1 MYVDMSLARG
11 PSTASQ
17 SGVGGEAVPAPAGVQ
32 TRRGQSSGRGSAS
45 AVTALTLTGPGP
57 GLTISCVSSKM
68 ADVELVR
75 KMVRAILH
83 ANKGGVSLSRLQSE
97 YKELTGEQIPH
108 KQMGH
113 SQLDALLADMP
124 SVVRI
129 ERNRSGEVVY
139 FASGGT
145 DTARIA
151 KVVARQR
158 SSKKTGRPHLVNTQM
173 RVKPAVPL
181 VLNAKPQTSLRQ
193 PKHRGRGGGRA
204 GRGAGHGDFRQ
215 TRDIRDGQSDGKS
228 GGHPNKLSNQNTP
241 NRKGGQAGDKPDK
254 RMTLPSRFQKE
265 VHAHLSR
272 NSQQT
277 GSPLN
282 LNESFGSGKGKPYN
296 PQQIQGHIREILGKY
311 SNGFWVSKLPQ
322 IYRDL
327 YKQDLPTEAIKDL
340 ETWTHIC
347 TIEKTCSSNSSEL
360 LLYPAKEE
368 AMASSPSH
376 IFNPNSNT
384 IITTTSN
391 TPVDKHLQS
400 PVQQRPP
407 SAHLTRSGSQ
417 SPPSSSF
424 SPSPPSSPATISVDL
439 KQKLEEL
446 LVKYSN
452 GLWAHALPKLF
463 QDTYKTKLPGHVFE
477 NLGLLSDICTIDYPM
492 PDNPKR
498 AILYRKSK
506 AGGGE
511 DENCNG
517 GSSSISEDDLRLRKE
532 LGRRLSNQ
540 AVPSLQIPKEEY
552 PSVLVVEA
560 TNTNGVVLRYIGEGY
575 SQAQESMEDE
585 MREFY
590 GLDQSRPS
598 PLLSLSS
605 GQLVAVRAEEE
616 EEILRAQVIEVMT
629 DKVKVYYVDH
639 GFSEVIIKTKVFE
652 LHEKFFKLPF
662 QATKCKLAGLEPFCQ
677 VPAVLK
683 KFEAMASGRILL
695 AEILERTPA
704 PLAVLYDTSQDDDV
718 NINAACMK
726 ALQDKTL
733 ASPLQVNSAYMNV
746 TVSSV
751 CSDGTI
757 YCRLPSRGLAKMN
770 EILENIETYFHSQVT
785 SEFLVSRPFCGKGC
799 LARYKGKW
807 SRVEITNL
815 HGSRVLD
822 ILFIDIGVQASIEV
836 FELREIP
843 SPFLRDLMAVPP
855 QAVKCCLADL
865 AVSVGSWTPE
875 AVQWLREKVLN
886 TTDCSMKV
894 AKVDETKHCI
904 SIHLFTDKN
913 FHDPAFSLNHQ
924 MAQSDLFKQQPDVFL
939 TSHSPTKIWT
949 NVSPSK
955 ISSPSDSTNSSPTSA
970 SAPTKPHLKK
980 PLSGPRGGGGSTTA
994 SPPESPSSLS
1004 HSLQLPPLLDLPPVG
1019 NNIDVYV
1026 SLACHPGHFV
1036 LQPWRDMYKL
1046 VVLMGEMILYY
1057 NKTEEKPLKIQKNHM
1072 YAAKVENNWHRVLVK
1087 GVLSNG
1093 LVSVY
1098 ELDYG
1103 KHELVSSSQLRPL
1116 IKEFRQLPFQGI
1128 TAQLAGVKPRQW
1140 SEEASIVF
1148 RNHVE
1153 KKPLVAQLEAVQ
1165 EAMNPWDR
1173 KLTVFLVDTS
1183 QEERD
1188 IWMHDIMAEFAEE
1201 LNNEL

>member
-1 MYVDMSLARG
+1 
-11 PSTASQ
+11 
-17 SGVGGEAVPAPAGVQ
+17 
-32 TRRGQSSGRGSAS
+32 
-45 AVTALTLTGPGP
+45 
-57 GLTISCVSSKM
+57 M
-68 ADVELVR
+68 ADVELVK
-75 KMVRAILH
+75 KMLRAVLQ

-97 YKELTGEQIPH
+97 YKELTGEQIPY

-113 SQLDALLADMP
+113 NHLDALLASMP
-124 SVVRI
+124 SVVRT
-129 ERNRSGEVVY
+129 ERSRSGETVC
-139 FASGGT
+139 FASGANE
-145 DTARIA
+145 TAHLA

-173 RVKPAVPL
+173 RVKPAAPL

-193 PKHRGRGGGRA
+193 PNHRSRGGGRGGG
-204 GRGAGHGDFRQ
+204 GSRGAGHGDFRQ
-215 TRDIRDGQSDGKS
+215 ARDMRDGQSEGKT
-228 GGHPNKLSNQNTP
+228 GAHPNKMSNQNTP
-241 NRKGGQAGDKPDK
+241 SRKGNAPAEKSDK

-277 GSPLN
+277 GPPMN
-282 LNESFGSGKGKPYN
+282 LNESLGSGKGKPYN
-296 PQQIQGHIREILGKY
+296 PQQVQGRIREILGKY

-322 IYRDL
+322 IYREL
-327 YKQDLPTEAIKDL
+327 YKQDMPTEAIKDL

-347 TIEKTCSSNSSEL
+347 TVEKTCSSNPSEL
-360 LLYPAKEE
+360 LLYPAKEQTTT
-368 AMASSPSH
+368 SSPPP
-376 IFNPNSNT
+376 ILNPNST
-384 IITTTSN
+384 SAPVPSSN
-391 TPVDKHLQS
+391 TPGDKPMQS
-400 PVQQRPP
+400 PAQQRPP
-407 SAHLTRSGSQ
+407 STHPTRSGSRSPQ
-417 SPPSSSF
+417 TPPSSSS
-424 SPSPPSSPATISVDL
+424 SPSPPSSPATLSPDL
-439 KQKLEEL
+439 KLKLEEL

-463 QDTYKTKLPGHVFE
+463 QDTYKFKLSGHVLE
-477 NLGLLSDICTIDYPM
+477 NLHLLSDICTIDYPM

-498 AILYRKSK
+498 AILYRRSSSGD
-506 AGGGE
+506 GGGE
-511 DENCNG
+511 DENCNRRN
-517 GSSSISEDDLRLRKE
+517 SSASEEELRVRQE
-532 LGRRLSNQ
+532 LGRRLSNH

-560 TNTNGVVLRYIGEGY
+560 TNTNGVILRYIGEGY

-590 GLDQSRPS
+590 GLNQSS
-598 PLLSLSS
+598 PTPLSSPSS

-616 EEILRAQVIEVMT
+616 EEILRAQVCEVMA

-639 GFSEVIIKTKVFE
+639 GFSEVISKTKVFE
-652 LHEKFFKLPF
+652 LHEKFFQLPF

-677 VPAVLK
+677 EPAVLK
-683 KFEAMASGRILL
+683 KFETMASGKILL
-695 AEILERTPA
+695 AEILERGQTP
-704 PLAVLYDTSQDDDV
+704 LVVLYDTSQDDDV

-746 TVSSV
+746 TVRSV

-757 YCRLPSRGLAKMN
+757 YCQLPSRGLAKLN
-770 EILENIETYFHSQVT
+770 EILENIETYFHSQ
-785 SEFLVSRPFCGKGC
+785 
-799 LARYKGKW
+799 
-807 SRVEITNL
+807 ITNL

-822 ILFIDIGVQASIEV
+822 ILFIDVGVQASVEV

-843 SPFLRDLMAVPP
+843 PPFLRDLMAIPP

-865 AVSVGSWTPE
+865 AVSVGSWTPD

-894 AKVDETKHCI
+894 AKVDETKRCI
-904 SIHLFTDKN
+904 YVHLFTDKN
-913 FHDPAFSLNHQ
+913 FHDPARSLNHQ

-939 TSHSPTKIWT
+939 TSHSPG
-949 NVSPSK
+949 K
-955 ISSPSDSTNSSPTSA
+955 ISTATLSSKTPSTSDYTNGSPTSA
-970 SAPTKPHLKK
+970 SVPAKPHLRRA
-980 PLSGPRGGGGSTTA
+980 LSGPKGGGGGNTATT
-994 SPPESPSSLS
+994 SPPETPSAPSS
-1004 HSLQLPPLLDLPPVG
+1004 SLQLPPLLELPPAG

-1026 SLACHPGHFV
+1026 SVACHPGHFV

-1057 NKTEEKPLKIQKNHM
+1057 NKTEEKPVNIEKNQI
-1072 YAAKVENNWHRVLVK
+1072 YAAKVENSWHRVLVK
-1087 GVLSNG
+1087 GVLTNG

-1103 KHELVSSSQLRPL
+1103 KHELVSCTQLRPL

-1128 TAQLAGVKPRQW
+1128 TAQLAGLKPRQW

-1153 KKPLVAQLEAVQ
+1153 KKPLVAQLEAIQ
-1165 EAMNPWDR
+1165 EATNPWDR

-1188 IWMHDIMAEFAEE
+1188 IWVHDIMAEFADE
-1201 LNNEL
+1201 LTNEL

>member
-1 MYVDMSLARG
+1 
-11 PSTASQ
+11 
-17 SGVGGEAVPAPAGVQ
+17 
-32 TRRGQSSGRGSAS
+32 
-45 AVTALTLTGPGP
+45 
-57 GLTISCVSSKM
+57 M
-68 ADVELVR
+68 ADVELVK
-75 KMVRAILH
+75 KMLRAVLQ

-113 SQLDALLADMP
+113 NHLDALLASMP
-124 SVVRI
+124 SLVRM
-129 ERNRSGEVVY
+129 ERNRSGETLC
-139 FASGGT
+139 FASGANE
-145 DTARIA
+145 TAHIA

-173 RVKPAVPL
+173 RVKPAAPL
-181 VLNAKPQTSLRQ
+181 VLNGKILDHFFGAFPSITTATYEEQLIHKSTSPSPSLSLLFSPPPPHQ
-193 PKHRGRGGGRA
+193 
-204 GRGAGHGDFRQ
+204 
-215 TRDIRDGQSDGKS
+215 DIDI
-228 GGHPNKLSNQNTP
+228 
-241 NRKGGQAGDKPDK
+241 QAETDQG
-254 RMTLPSRFQKE
+254 LC
-265 VHAHLSR
+265 VHAGEVTR
-272 NSQQT
+272 
-277 GSPLN
+277 
-282 LNESFGSGKGKPYN
+282 PYN
-296 PQQIQGHIREILGKY
+296 PQQVQGRIREILGKY

-322 IYRDL
+322 IYREL

-347 TIEKTCSSNSSEL
+347 TVEKTCSSNPSEL
-360 LLYPAKEE
+360 LLYPSKEQTTT
-368 AMASSPSH
+368 SSPSPTPA
-376 IFNPNSNT
+376 PNS
-384 IITTTSN
+384 TSPPN
-391 TPVDKHLQS
+391 TPADKPSHS
-400 PVQQRPP
+400 P
-407 SAHLTRSGSQ
+407 
-417 SPPSSSF
+417 
-424 SPSPPSSPATISVDL
+424 DL
-439 KQKLEEL
+439 KLKLEEL

-463 QDTYKTKLPGHVFE
+463 QDTYKTKLPGHVLE
-477 NLGLLSDICTIDYPM
+477 NLHLLSDFCTVDFPM

-498 AILYRKSK
+498 AILYRRSSTEG
-506 AGGGE
+506 GGGE
-511 DENCNG
+511 DENCNRRN
-517 GSSSISEDDLRLRKE
+517 SSVSEEELRVRQE
-532 LGRRLSNQ
+532 LGRRLSNH

-560 TNTNGVVLRYIGEGY
+560 TNTNGVILRYIGEGY

-590 GLDQSRPS
+590 GLNQSSPS
-598 PLLSLSS
+598 PLSSPSS

-616 EEILRAQVIEVMT
+616 EEILRAQVCDVMA

-639 GFSEVIIKTKVFE
+639 GFSEVISKTKVFE
-652 LHEKFFKLPF
+652 LHEKFFQLPF

-677 VPAVLK
+677 EPAVLK
-683 KFEAMASGRILL
+683 KFETMASGRILL
-695 AEILERTPA
+695 AEILERGQTP
-704 PLAVLYDTSQDDDV
+704 LVVLYDTSQDDDV

-757 YCRLPSRGLAKMN
+757 YCQLPSRGLAKLN

-822 ILFIDIGVQASIEV
+822 ILFIDVGVQASVEV

-843 SPFLRDLMAVPP
+843 PPFLRDLMAIPP

-865 AVSVGSWTPE
+865 AVSVGSWTPD

-894 AKVDETKHCI
+894 AKVDETKRCI
-904 SIHLFTDKN
+904 YVHLFTDKS
-913 FHDPAFSLNHQ
+913 FHDPARSLNHQ
-924 MAQSDLFKQQPDVFL
+924 MAQSDLFKQRPDVFL
-939 TSHSPTKIWT
+939 TSHRFILLSYSPLP
-949 NVSPSK
+949 SPSK
-955 ISSPSDSTNSSPTSA
+955 
-970 SAPTKPHLKK
+970 PHLRRA
-980 PLSGPRGGGGSTTA
+980 LSGPKGVDHARQNISC
-994 SPPESPSSLS
+994 SRVFFSS
-1004 HSLQLPPLLDLPPVG
+1004 G

-1026 SLACHPGHFV
+1026 SVACHPGHFV

-1057 NKTEEKPLKIQKNHM
+1057 NKTEQKPLNIGKNQI
-1072 YAAKVENNWHRVLVK
+1072 YAAKVENSWHRVLVK

-1103 KHELVSSSQLRPL
+1103 KHELISCTQLRPL

-1128 TAQLAGVKPRQW
+1128 TAQLAGLKPRQW

-1153 KKPLVAQLEAVQ
+1153 KKPLVAQLEAIQ
-1165 EAMNPWDR
+1165 EATNPWDR

-1188 IWMHDIMAEFAEE
+1188 IWVHDIMAEFAEE
-1201 LNNEL
+1201 LTNEM

>member
-1 MYVDMSLARG
+1 MLRAELYPER
-11 PSTASQ
+11 TAHQ
-17 SGVGGEAVPAPAGVQ
+17 
-32 TRRGQSSGRGSAS
+32 
-45 AVTALTLTGPGP
+45 
-57 GLTISCVSSKM
+57 M
-68 ADVELVR
+68 ADGELVK
-75 KMVRAILH
+75 KMLRAILQ

-97 YKELTGEQIPH
+97 YKELSGEQIPH

-113 SQLDALLADMP
+113 NHLDALLASMP
-124 SVVRI
+124 SVIRM
-129 ERNRSGEVVY
+129 ERNRSGEMVY
-139 FASGGT
+139 FASGANE
-145 DTARIA
+145 TANIA

-173 RVKPAVPL
+173 RVKPAAPL

-193 PKHRGRGGGRA
+193 PNHRGRGGGRGGGG
-204 GRGAGHGDFRQ
+204 GRGTGHGDFRQ
-215 TRDIRDGQSDGKS
+215 ARDMRDGQSESKTGV
-228 GGHPNKLSNQNTP
+228 HPNKMSNQNTP
-241 NRKGGQAGDKPDK
+241 NRKGNPPAEKSDK
-254 RMTLPSRFQKE
+254 RMTLPSRFHKE

-277 GSPLN
+277 GPHLDLKRSSSPCKGKRKTILCSPLN
-282 LNESFGSGKGKPYN
+282 LNESHGSGKGKPYN
-296 PQQIQGHIREILGKY
+296 PQQVQGRIREILGKY

-322 IYRDL
+322 IYREL

-347 TIEKTCSSNSSEL
+347 TVEKTCSSNPSEL
-360 LLYPAKEE
+360 LLYPAKEQTTP
-368 AMASSPSH
+368 SSPSP
-376 IFNPNSNT
+376 ILTPNS
-384 IITTTSN
+384 TTVPAPTSN
-391 TPVDKHLQS
+391 TSTDKPLHS
-400 PVQQRPP
+400 PAQQRPP
-407 SAHLTRSGSQ
+407 AAHLTRSGSRSPR
-417 SPPSSSF
+417 SPPSSSS
-424 SPSPPSSPATISVDL
+424 SPSPPSSPATLTPDL
-439 KQKLEEL
+439 KLKLEEL

-463 QDTYKTKLPGHVFE
+463 QDTYKTKLPGHVLE
-477 NLGLLSDICTIDYPM
+477 NLHLLSDICTIDYPM

-498 AILYRKSK
+498 AILYKRSSTGG
-506 AGGGE
+506 GGGE
-511 DENCNG
+511 DENCNRRN
-517 GSSSISEDDLRLRKE
+517 SSTSEEELRVRQE
-532 LGRRLSNQ
+532 LGRRLSNH

-560 TNTNGVVLRYIGEGY
+560 TNTNGVILRYIGEGY

-590 GLDQSRPS
+590 GLDQSS
-598 PLLSLSS
+598 PTPLSSPSS

-616 EEILRAQVIEVMT
+616 EEILRAQVCEVMAE
-629 DKVKVYYVDH
+629 KVKVYYVDH
-639 GFSEVIIKTKVFE
+639 GFSEVISKTKVFE

-677 VPAVLK
+677 EPAVLK
-683 KFEAMASGRILL
+683 KFETMASGRILL
-695 AEILERTPA
+695 AEILERGQTP
-704 PLAVLYDTSQDDDV
+704 LVVLYDTSQDDDV

-757 YCRLPSRGLAKMN
+757 YCQLPSRGLAKLN

-822 ILFIDIGVQASIEV
+822 ILFIDVGVQASVEV
-836 FELREIP
+836 IELREIP
-843 SPFLRDLMAVPP
+843 PLFLRDLIAIPP

-865 AVSVGSWTPE
+865 AVSVGSWTPD

-886 TTDCSMKV
+886 ITDCSMKV
-894 AKVDETKHCI
+894 AKVDETKRCI
-904 SIHLFTDKN
+904 YVHLFTDKN
-913 FHDPAFSLNHQ
+913 FHDPARSLNHQ

-939 TSHSPTKIWT
+939 TSHSPA
-949 NVSPSK
+949 K
-955 ISSPSDSTNSSPTSA
+955 ISTPTSSSKTSTTSDSTNGNSTSTSVPAKPHLRRALSGPKGGGGGNTTSITTPPETPSSPT
-970 SAPTKPHLKK
+970 
-980 PLSGPRGGGGSTTA
+980 
-994 SPPESPSSLS
+994 
-1004 HSLQLPPLLDLPPVG
+1004 HSLQLPSLLELPPAG
-1019 NNIDVYV
+1019 NNMDVYV
-1026 SLACHPGHFV
+1026 SVACHPGHFV

-1057 NKTEEKPLKIQKNHM
+1057 NKTEEKPLNIEKNQI

-1087 GVLSNG
+1087 GVLTNG

-1103 KHELVSSSQLRPL
+1103 KHELVSCTQLRPL

-1153 KKPLVAQLEAVQ
+1153 KKPLVAQLEAIQ
-1165 EAMNPWDR
+1165 EATNPWDR

-1188 IWMHDIMAEFAEE
+1188 IWVHDIMAEFADE
-1201 LNNEL
+1201 LTNEL

>member
-1 MYVDMSLARG
+1 MELLLF
-11 PSTASQ
+11 Q
-17 SGVGGEAVPAPAGVQ
+17 
-32 TRRGQSSGRGSAS
+32 
-45 AVTALTLTGPGP
+45 
-57 GLTISCVSSKM
+57 M
-68 ADVELVR
+68 ADMDLVK
-75 KMVRAILH
+75 KMLPAILQ
-83 ANKGGVSLSRLQSE
+83 ANKGGLSLSRLQSE

-113 SQLDALLADMP
+113 NNLDALLASMP
-124 SVVRI
+124 SVVRM
-129 ERNRSGEVVY
+129 ERNRSGEMVY
-139 FASGGT
+139 FASGANE
-145 DTARIA
+145 TAHIA

-158 SSKKTGRPHLVNTQM
+158 TSKKMGRPHLVNTQM
-173 RVKPAVPL
+173 RVKPAAPL

-193 PKHRGRGGGRA
+193 PNHRGRGGGRGG

-215 TRDIRDGQSDGKS
+215 ARDMRDGQSEGKCGRQEDQTFKS
-228 GGHPNKLSNQNTP
+228 CNHLRVCVISLFFS
-241 NRKGGQAGDKPDK
+241 D
-254 RMTLPSRFQKE
+254 LP
-265 VHAHLSR
+265 V
-272 NSQQT
+272 
-277 GSPLN
+277 PLN
-282 LNESFGSGKGKPYN
+282 LNETLGSGKGKPYN
-296 PQQIQGHIREILGKY
+296 PQQVQGRIREILGKY

-322 IYRDL
+322 IYREL

-340 ETWTHIC
+340 ETWTHIFC
-347 TIEKTCSSNSSEL
+347 FVYKMVSDLFYQVEKTCSSNPSEL
-360 LLYPAKEE
+360 LLYPAKEQ
-368 AMASSPSH
+368 
-376 IFNPNSNT
+376 
-384 IITTTSN
+384 TTTSSPTSILNSNSTSAPVLTAN
-391 TPVDKHLQS
+391 TPTDKPLNS
-400 PVQQRPP
+400 PAQQRPP
-407 SAHLTRSGSQ
+407 NTNLSRTGSRSPQ
-417 SPPSSSF
+417 SPLSSSS
-424 SPSPPSSPATISVDL
+424 SPCPPSSPATLSPDL

-463 QDTYKTKLPGHVFE
+463 QDTYKAKLPGHVLE
-477 NLGLLSDICTIDYPM
+477 NLDLVSDICTIDYPM

-498 AILYRKSK
+498 AILYRRSST
-506 AGGGE
+506 GGGGQ
-511 DENCNG
+511 DENCNRRN
-517 GSSSISEDDLRLRKE
+517 SMTTEEELRVRQE

-560 TNTNGVVLRYIGEGY
+560 TNTNGVILRYIGEGY
-575 SQAQESMEDE
+575 SKAQERMEDE

-590 GLDQSRPS
+590 GLDQSS
-598 PLLSLSS
+598 PAPLSSPAS

-616 EEILRAQVIEVMT
+616 EEILRAQVCEVVA
-629 DKVKVYYVDH
+629 DKVKVRRQVYYVDH
-639 GFSEVIIKTKVFE
+639 GFSEVISKTKVFE
-652 LHEKFFKLPF
+652 LHERFFKLPF

-677 VPAVLK
+677 ESAVLK
-683 KFEAMASGRILL
+683 KFEIMASGRILL
-695 AEILERTPA
+695 AEILERGQTP
-704 PLAVLYDTSQDDDV
+704 LVVLYDTSQDDDV

-746 TVSSV
+746 IVSSV

-757 YCRLPSRGLAKMN
+757 YCQLPSRGLVKLN
-770 EILENIETYFHSQVT
+770 EILDNIETYFHAQVT

-822 ILFIDIGVQASIEV
+822 ILFTDIGVQASVEV
-836 FELREIP
+836 YELREIP
-843 SPFLRDLMAVPP
+843 PPFLRDLMAIPP

-865 AVSVGSWTPE
+865 AVIVGSWTPD
-875 AVQWLREKVLN
+875 AVQWLRDKVLG

-894 AKVDETKHCI
+894 AKVDETKRCVYV
-904 SIHLFTDKN
+904 HLFTDKN
-913 FHDPAFSLNHQ
+913 FHDPARSLNHQ

-939 TSHSPTKIWT
+939 TSHRFLLLSFLVTKMLDRIFQT
-949 NVSPSK
+949 LNCVQSC
-955 ISSPSDSTNSSPTSA
+955 SSVQNLALLCLAFKS
-970 SAPTKPHLKK
+970 
-980 PLSGPRGGGGSTTA
+980 RGLITFYFF
-994 SPPESPSSLS
+994 L
-1004 HSLQLPPLLDLPPVG
+1004 G
-1019 NNIDVYV
+1019 NNIDIYV
-1026 SLACHPGHFV
+1026 SVACHPGHFV

-1057 NKTEEKPLKIQKNHM
+1057 NKSEEKPVSIEKNQI

-1087 GVLSNG
+1087 GVLTNG

-1103 KHELVSSSQLRPL
+1103 KHELVSCTQLRPL

-1153 KKPLVAQLEAVQ
+1153 KKPLVAQLDAVHEAT
-1165 EAMNPWDR
+1165 NPWDR

-1188 IWMHDIMAEFAEE
+1188 IWVHDIMSEFSDE
-1201 LNNEL
+1201 LTNEL

>member
-1 MYVDMSLARG
+1 
-11 PSTASQ
+11 
-17 SGVGGEAVPAPAGVQ
+17 
-32 TRRGQSSGRGSAS
+32 
-45 AVTALTLTGPGP
+45 
-57 GLTISCVSSKM
+57 M
-68 ADVELVR
+68 ADVELVK
-75 KMVRAILH
+75 KMLRAVLQ
-83 ANKGGVSLSRLQSE
+83 ANKGGVSLTRLQSE

-113 SQLDALLADMP
+113 NHLDALLASMP
-124 SVVRI
+124 SLVRV
-129 ERNRSGEVVY
+129 ERNRSGETLC
-139 FASGGT
+139 FASG
-145 DTARIA
+145 ANEKAHVA

-173 RVKPAVPL
+173 RVKPSAPL

-193 PKHRGRGGGRA
+193 PNHRGRGGGRGG
-204 GRGAGHGDFRQ
+204 GRGAGHGDSRQ
-215 TRDIRDGQSDGKS
+215 ARDMRDGQSEGKT
-228 GGHPNKLSNQNTP
+228 GVHLNKLSTHNTA
-241 NRKGGQAGDKPDK
+241 NRKGNPPAEKPDK

-272 NSQQT
+272 NSQQI
-277 GSPLN
+277 GPPLN
-282 LNESFGSGKGKPYN
+282 LNENPGLDKRKPYN
-296 PQQIQGHIREILGKY
+296 PQQVQGRIREILGKY

-322 IYRDL
+322 IYREL
-327 YKQDLPTEAIKDL
+327 YKQDLPTESIKDL
-340 ETWTHIC
+340 ETWTQIC
-347 TIEKTCSSNSSEL
+347 TVEKTCSSNPSEL
-360 LLYPAKEE
+360 LLYPAKEQTTPLSPLPTVIPV
-368 AMASSPSH
+368 ASPTVQTSNISADKPSH
-376 IFNPNSNT
+376 
-384 IITTTSN
+384 
-391 TPVDKHLQS
+391 S
-400 PVQQRPP
+400 PAQQRPP
-407 SAHLTRSGSQ
+407 RTHLTSSSSRSSH
-417 SPPSSSF
+417 SPRLPSSSAP
-424 SPSPPSSPATISVDL
+424 PSPPSSPATLSPDL
-439 KQKLEEL
+439 KLKLEEL
-446 LVKYSN
+446 LEKYSN

-463 QDTYKTKLPGHVFE
+463 QDTYKTKLPGHVLE
-477 NLGLLSDICTIDYPM
+477 NLHLLTNFCTVDYPM

-498 AILYRKSK
+498 AILYRRSSTGG
-506 AGGGE
+506 GGGE
-511 DENCNG
+511 DENSNRKDCSVG
-517 GSSSISEDDLRLRKE
+517 EEELRVREE
-532 LGRRLSNQ
+532 LGRRLSNH

-560 TNTNGVVLRYIGEGY
+560 TNTNGVILRYIGEGY

-590 GLDQSRPS
+590 SQSSSS

-616 EEILRAQVIEVMT
+616 EEILRAQVCEVMA
-629 DKVKVYYVDH
+629 DKVKVHYVDH
-639 GFSEVIIKTKVFE
+639 GFSEVINKTKVFE
-652 LHEKFFKLPF
+652 LHEKFFQLPF

-677 VPAVLK
+677 QPEVLK
-683 KFEAMASGRILL
+683 KFETMASGRILL
-695 AEILERTPA
+695 AEILERGQI
-704 PLAVLYDTSQDDDV
+704 PLVVLYDTSQDDDL

-726 ALQDKTL
+726 TLQDKTL

-757 YCRLPSRGLAKMN
+757 YCQLPSRGLANLN

-785 SEFLVSRPFCGKGC
+785 SEFLVSKPFCGKGC

-822 ILFIDIGVQASIEV
+822 ILFIDVGVQASVEV

-843 SPFLRDLMAVPP
+843 PPFLRDLMAIPP

-865 AVSVGSWTPE
+865 AVSVGSWTPD

-886 TTDCSMKV
+886 ITDCSMKV
-894 AKVDETKHCI
+894 SKVDETKRCI
-904 SIHLFTDKN
+904 YVHLFTDKS
-913 FHDPAFSLNHQ
+913 FHDPARSLNHQ
-924 MAQSDLFKQQPDVFL
+924 MAQSDLFKQRPDVFL
-939 TSHSPTKIWT
+939 TSHSAA
-949 NVSPSK
+949 K
-955 ISSPSDSTNSSPTSA
+955 ISTHTLSSKTSNTTNSTNGCPASTSASAKPHLRRALSGPREGGGGNTTPTSPTEMPSSPTS
-970 SAPTKPHLKK
+970 
-980 PLSGPRGGGGSTTA
+980 
-994 SPPESPSSLS
+994 
-1004 HSLQLPPLLDLPPVG
+1004 SLQLPPLLELPSAG

-1026 SLACHPGHFV
+1026 SVACHPGHFV

-1057 NKTEEKPLKIQKNHM
+1057 NKTEQKPLNIEKNQI

-1087 GVLSNG
+1087 GVLTNG

-1103 KHELVSSSQLRPL
+1103 KHELVNCTQLRPL

-1128 TAQLAGVKPRQW
+1128 TAQLAGLKPRQW

-1165 EAMNPWDR
+1165 EATNPWDK

-1188 IWMHDIMAEFAEE
+1188 IWVHDIMAEFADE
-1201 LNNEL
+1201 LTNEL